1 MRLPE
6 WVTGVLV
13 AAIYKEMELLM
24 NGFITTDGNFG
35 SQAGRTYSANNK
47 NRATAASK
55 KNAASAYLAGRQ
67 TGSTQGINN
76 NAYALPER
84 FARLSSIVSHEDS
97 AYLTQGETAS
107 NGAKEGNT
115 MPQGSTKD
123 FNAAQEAYNKQA
135 QINGNNSNPL
145 ENPINNTTADKTQE
159 AQEGVL
165 TDEELALLAEEE
177 KEQNKGRK
185 YGFNEEDVDYMNRLL
200 EDMKKARERYKASN
214 EKRKTAKKALNY
226 QFKKVS
232 VTISK
237 AKNVT
242 QAGNAVYKAKN
253 SLVSLRRKS
262 ASGKYDSQ
270 EITMAITHAGKM
282 VRIAKAKLAH
292 MKEEEA
298 ADKYGSKDKI
308 SVEFREQRKKER
320 RREEDIELLKADME
334 YLKAQ
339 IKYIK
344 GGGSASQGALNISLN
359 TAINAS
365 YSIMRKEA
373 VKESIEQFI
382 ENNDLGTSMAAIAES
397 TSSAVAAAQASGS
410 QSVAASA
417 VTGAAQASVPSGGF
431 TTMM

>member
-1 MRLPE
+1 
-6 WVTGVLV
+6 
-13 AAIYKEMELLM
+13 M

-35 SQAGRTYSANNK
+35 NQAGRTYSANGK
-47 NRATAASK
+47 NRAAAAAK
-55 KNAASAYLAGRQ
+55 KNAASAYMQANRQ
-67 TGSTQGINN
+67 AGSTQGINN
-76 NAYALPER
+76 SAYALPER
-84 FARLSSIVSHEDS
+84 FARLSSIVSQEDA
-97 AYLTQGETAS
+97 AYWTQGETAS
-107 NGAKEGNT
+107 NGAGAEGT
-115 MPQGSTKD
+115 VPQGSAKD

-135 QINGNNSNPL
+135 QINGNGLQAAKDAASANVA
-145 ENPINNTTADKTQE
+145 EAKTDGT
-159 AQEGVL
+159 QEGVL
-165 TDEELALLAEEE
+165 TDEELALLAEEDKE
-177 KEQNKGRK
+177 KNKGRT

-214 EKRKTAKKALNY
+214 EKKKTAKKALNY

-308 SVEFREQRKKER
+308 SVDFREQQKKER
-320 RREEDIELLKADME
+320 RREEDLELLKADME

-344 GGGSASQGALNISLN
+344 NGGSASQGALNISLN

-382 ENNDLGTSMAAIAES
+382 ENNDLGTTMAAIAE
-397 TSSAVAAAQASGS
+397 TTNSAVAAAQASGS
-410 QSVAASA
+410 QAVAASA
-417 VTGAAQASVPSGGF
+417 VAGAAQAPVPSGGF
-431 TTMM
+431 TTMI